1 MNNIYATVSIFILTF
16 LMFGSQL
23 HAQSPRFTLLTEAQK
38 TISGNSVSTNM
49 LPKNPLIQAIVAP
62 IPKAYCYD
70 DLAIFCKLEVKLE
83 QRFKFPVKIRL
94 GEVNYVEMLEGKPH
108 DAMMNGQWLMMNN

>member
-1 MNNIYATVSIFILTF
+1 MKNGRIYTLSILLLLALATEQT
-16 LMFGSQL
+16 Q
-23 HAQSPRFTLLTEAQK
+23 AQSSRFSLLSQENK
-38 TISGNSVSTNM
+38 TIFKKDSVTTSSVF
-49 LPKNPLIQAIVAP
+49 PKNPFIKQIVTP

-83 QRFKFPVKIRL
+83 KTFKFPVKIRL

-108 DAMMNGQWLMMNN
+108 SPWTW